1 MDKIDITLA
10 STITVL
16 IIISAVFSAC
26 ETALMAV
33 NRYKIQHQAKKG
45 CKASSRIKNMLKTPD
60 KVLSIILI
68 MNTLANLTASALTTI
83 LAQRHFNEDVAT
95 LIIIVLLTPVVLIF
109 AEISPK
115 TYAAYHPEKII
126 FPCSLPITWLM
137 KIMKPISAV
146 INAVANLLLKSI
158 GMTKS
163 QEIAKPLSNE
173 ELRSMLLHQRAA
185 SQNMLIG
192 ILDINNLIVNDVM
205 KPRNAIDGID
215 LEQQWHKIIT
225 NIKSTKE
232 AEIIVYFGDLEN
244 IIGSIS
250 LTTIIDLL
258 NKGCLNKNTIKN
270 NSKKVTLYQK
280 ALL

>member
-1 MDKIDITLA
+1 
-10 STITVL
+10 
-16 IIISAVFSAC
+16 
-26 ETALMAV
+26 
-33 NRYKIQHQAKKG
+33 
-45 CKASSRIKNMLKTPD
+45 
-60 KVLSIILI
+60 
-68 MNTLANLTASALTTI
+68 
-83 LAQRHFNEDVAT
+83 
-95 LIIIVLLTPVVLIF
+95 
-109 AEISPK
+109 
-115 TYAAYHPEKII
+115 
-126 FPCSLPITWLM
+126 M

-258 NKGCLNKNTIKN
+258 NKGCLNKT
-270 NSKKVTLYQK
+270 Q
-280 ALL
+280 